1 MNKKELKEL
10 EELEKEFEKAI
21 NGKTTNKK
29 VNYKQIVDK
38 INEEYEKE
46 LVEFEKKLRKKE
58 IKKIL
63 KNIKK
68 QEKEIKKQ
76 EKKLYNKRVQL
87 GLEKDN
93 KIDSKT
99 IIISKDRNSNFD
111 FRTHAI
117 QLNKMKQKYKNR
129 NVIYS
134 QKVEY
139 YIDNKLI
146 DELELQTG
154 KDEYA
159 TFDFSPNETSMRM
172 ITDEKI
178 QSIVFKNTIGG
189 SDGVWKPRALLRKK
203 KGYTKIITS
212 VYPQMK
218 LNNKFNK
225 NQQVYKDNNN
235 NTCLI
240 DGCIQYFE
248 QIKEN
253 CKNAKATYNKLKN
266 NYDDYKN
273 GIPESEI
280 KNFCDKFG
288 FSIDII
294 NLVDGT
300 RKNFST
306 SDFKRFRIEF
316 LNTRYNHVDL
326 LTHNY
331 NEALIVSK
339 DEYEKIKENKP
350 FYIEKYGV
358 LYTLNQS
365 YKIMESDYTTISNEF
380 KKDIKFET
388 LFIRENT
395 PSYNLIKTYNY
406 NVHTFFNIDMEIK
419 NDLYIEIDAKKA
431 FYNYSD
437 KNYNK
442 YYRGV
447 PSGSLI
453 TYKCKDDFNID
464 VYNEFEIIGFFQ
476 VKIIDII
483 DKKDHMM
490 KFGFFIGSIHTLST
504 SNIDLLQ
511 KYLKF
516 KFIYICA
523 GPSVHIPF
531 TEKFLDNFDLKTGQ
545 RLDKNDNKTPS
556 IKGYCKFYGSLL
568 CERSPDIKIKP
579 LKDDIRYYDLI
590 NHENYEMYQGYDNII
605 TVYDKNSIQYSY
617 IHINYSIHAYTMTL
631 LLEQMLKFDVGDI
644 IGVKLDSIVLK
655 NNKLYNFDENIFK
668 LKNAKIEKMF
678 GDNKTY
684 NKFNSIHSYFSSLK
698 INYDSNDDLNINDIW
713 TPHNEYFKKRI
724 ILFNGA
730 GGTGKTHT
738 LLNNLNQKEILF
750 TSIGWKLIN
759 GKKEEFNKIIGLSIP
774 KITGEADNIKC
785 EKIKNNSARY
795 IIIDEATLIKKDY
808 IDKIISLYPQCF
820 IFILGDIDDDDFYY
834 QCSITDDIFKPS
846 KNLNCQCIKFSKTYR
861 FDEELNNKISDL
873 RIFMRENYENLFN
886 RKDLYNYVKKEFSM
900 CFKNKE
906 DVIFNDC
913 DIGISE
919 YDDYKKDNEL
929 SLYFISKGTSPKYFI
944 KNTNIKTGQ
953 IRGQQLENKPD
964 HKNYEM
970 KLFSTIHSFQGL
982 QLNHDNKIII
992 SIKNNFDYNLLYT
1005 AISRAR
1011 RLDQIIF
1018 IK

>member
-1 MNKKELKEL
+1 MSDKEL
-10 EELEKEFEKAI
+10 EELEKEFLNAI
-21 NGKTTNKK
+21 SGTKTQKK
-29 VNYKQIVDK
+29 TDWKKLI
-38 INEEYEKE
+38 EEIDEQNEKE
-46 LVEFEKKLRKKE
+46 LKEFEKKQNKKF

-68 QEKEIKKQ
+68 EEKEIKKQ
-76 EKKLYNKRVQL
+76 EKKIYKKSVEL
-87 GLEKDN
+87 GLEKEN

-99 IIISKDRNSNFD
+99 VIISNNINSNFD

-117 QLNKMKQKYKNR
+117 QLNQMHQKYKNR
-129 NVIYS
+129 NVLYS

-139 YIDNKLI
+139 YIGNKLI
-146 DELELQTG
+146 DKLKLQTG
-154 KDEYA
+154 KNEYED
-159 TFDFSPNETSMRM
+159 FNFSPNETTMRK
-172 ITDEKI
+172 ITKDKI
-178 QSIVFKNTIGG
+178 QSIIFKNSLGG
-189 SDGVWKPRALLRKK
+189 SDGVWKPRALLRKE

-218 LNNKFNK
+218 QNKNFNK

-240 DGCIQYFE
+240 DGCLKYFD
-248 QIKEN
+248 QIKEK
-253 CKNAKATYNKLKN
+253 CKNAKAIYNKLNN

-273 GIPESEI
+273 GIPETEI

-306 SDFKRFRIEF
+306 SDFKRFKIEF

-326 LTHNY
+326 ITHDY
-331 NEALIVSK
+331 NDCRLISK
-339 DEYEKIKENKP
+339 DEYENIKKDKP
-350 FYIEKYGV
+350 FYIEKYGK
-358 LYTLNQS
+358 LHTLNQT
-365 YKIMESDYTTISNEF
+365 YKIIESDYTTMSNEF

-388 LFIRENT
+388 LFIREDT
-395 PSYNLIKTYNY
+395 DSYNLIKTYNY

-419 NDLYIEIDAKKA
+419 NDLYIEIDAIKA

-437 KNYNK
+437 KKYNK

-453 TYKCKDDFNID
+453 TYKCKDNFNID
-464 VYNEFEIIGFFQ
+464 TYNEFEIIGFFQ
-476 VKIIDII
+476 VEIIDII
-483 DKKDHMM
+483 DKKDHML
-490 KFGFFIGSIHTLST
+490 KFGFFIGSKHTLST

-531 TEKFLDNFDLKTGQ
+531 TEKFLDKFDLKTGQ
-545 RLDKNDNKTPS
+545 RLDKDDKKTPS

-568 CERSPDIKIKP
+568 CEKTADIKIKP
-579 LKDDIRYYDLI
+579 LRDDVRYYDLI
-590 NHENYEMYQGYDNII
+590 NQENYDMYINNDNII
-605 TVYDKNSIQYSY
+605 TIYDKNSIQYSY
-617 IHINYSIHAYTMTL
+617 THINYSIHAYIMTL
-631 LLEQMLKFDVGDI
+631 LMDQMLNFDNDDI

-655 NNKLYNFDENIFK
+655 NNKNYDYDKNIFSM
-668 LKNAKIEKMF
+668 KNAKIEKMF
-678 GDNKTY
+678 GDNKKY
-684 NKFNSIHSYFSSLK
+684 NKFNSVHSFFSSLK
-698 INYDSNDDLNINDIW
+698 INYDCNDDLNIKNIW
-713 TPHNEYFKKRI
+713 TPNSEYFKKRV

-774 KITGEADNIKC
+774 KITGEADNIRC

-808 IDKIISLYPQCF
+808 IDKISLLFPHCF

-846 KNLNCQCIKFSKTYR
+846 KNNNCQCIKFSKTYR
-861 FDEELNNKISDL
+861 FDEELNNKILDL
-873 RIFMRENYENLFN
+873 RLFMRENFENLFN
-886 RKDLYNYVKKEFSM
+886 RRDLFNYVKKEFSM

-906 DVIFNDC
+906 DIIFNDC

-919 YDDYKKDNEL
+919 YDDYKKDNDL
-929 SLYFISKGTSPKYFI
+929 SLYFIGKGTKPKYFI

-982 QLNHDNKIII
+982 QLDQNNKIII

-1018 IK
+1018 IR

>member
-1 MNKKELKEL
+1 MSNKEL
-10 EELEKEFEKAI
+10 EELEKDFLKAI
-21 NGKTTNKK
+21 SKPTIKK
-29 VNYKQIVDK
+29 NTDYKELINK
-38 INEEYEKE
+38 INEQSQKE
-46 LVEFEKKLRKKE
+46 LIEFEKKQKKRD

-68 QEKEIKKQ
+68 QEKKIKKQ
-76 EKKLYNKRVQL
+76 ETKIYKKRVEL
-87 GLEKDN
+87 GLEKKN

-99 IIISKDRNSNFD
+99 VIISKNMNSNFD
-111 FRTHAI
+111 YRTHSI
-117 QLNKMKQKYKNR
+117 QLNQMYQKYKNK

-139 YIDNKLI
+139 YIGEKLI
-146 DELELQTG
+146 EKAKIQVG
-154 KDEYA
+154 KGEYEDIGFP
-159 TFDFSPNETSMRM
+159 TNETTMRK
-172 ITDEKI
+172 ITEDKI

-189 SDGVWKPRALLRKK
+189 SDGVWLPTALKRIKN
-203 KGYTKIITS
+203 GYTKIITS

-218 LNNKFNK
+218 YNNKFNK
-225 NQQVYKDNNN
+225 NQQVYKENIN

-240 DGCIQYFE
+240 DGCLKYFE
-248 QIKEN
+248 QIKEK
-253 CKNAKATYNKLKN
+253 CKNAKSIFNKLTK
-266 NYDDYKN
+266 NYDKYIN
-273 GIPESEI
+273 GIPETEI
-280 KNFCDKFG
+280 KNFCDDYG

-300 RKNFST
+300 KKNFST
-306 SDFKRFRIEF
+306 SDFKRFKIEF
-316 LNTRYNHVDL
+316 INSRYNHVDL
-326 LTHNY
+326 ITHDY
-331 NEALIVSK
+331 NECLLVSK
-339 DEYEKIKENKP
+339 DEYEKIKKDKP
-350 FYIEKYGV
+350 FYIEKYGK
-358 LYTLNQS
+358 LHTLNQT
-365 YKIMESDYTTISNEF
+365 YKIIESDYTTMANEF
-380 KKDIKFET
+380 KKNIKFET
-388 LFIRENT
+388 LFIREDSDN
-395 PSYNLIKTYNY
+395 YNLIKTYNY

-419 NDLYIEIDAKKA
+419 NDLYIEIDSRRA

-437 KNYNK
+437 KKYNK

-453 TYKCKDDFNID
+453 TYKCKNNFNID
-464 VYNEFEIIGFFQ
+464 TYNEFEIIGFFQ
-476 VKIIDII
+476 VEIIDII
-483 DKKDHMM
+483 DKKEHML
-490 KFGFFIGSIHTLST
+490 KFGFFIGSVHTLTT

-531 TEKFLDNFDLKTGQ
+531 TENFLDNFDLKTGQ
-545 RLDKNDNKTPS
+545 RLDKDDKKTPS
-556 IKGYCKFYGSLL
+556 IKGYCKFYGTLL
-568 CERSPDIKIKP
+568 CESGADIKIKP
-579 LKDDIRYYDLI
+579 LRDDIRYYDLI
-590 NHENYEMYQGYDNII
+590 NHENYEMYQDQNNII
-605 TVYDKNSIQYSY
+605 TIYDKNSIQRSY
-617 IHINYSIHAYTMTL
+617 AHINYTIHAYTMTIL
-631 LLEQMLKFDVGDI
+631 MEQMLEYDNDDI

-655 NNKLYNFDENIFK
+655 NNKIYDYDKYIFSI
-668 LKNAKIEKMF
+668 KNAKIEKMF

-684 NKFNSIHSYFSSLK
+684 NKFNCVHSYFSPLK
-698 INYDSNDDLNINDIW
+698 INYDCNDDLNIKNIW
-713 TPHNEYFKKRI
+713 TPNNEYFKKRI

-738 LLNNLNQKEILF
+738 LLNNLDQREVLF
-750 TSIGWKLIN
+750 TSISWKLIN

-774 KITGEADNIKC
+774 KITGEADNIRC
-785 EKIKNNSARY
+785 EKIKNNSIRF
-795 IIIDEATLIKKDY
+795 IVIDEGTLVKMDY
-808 IDKIISLYPQCF
+808 INKINLLFPECF
-820 IFILGDIDDDDFYY
+820 IFILGDIDEDNFYY
-834 QCSITDDIFKPS
+834 QCSITDDIFKPTNN
-846 KNLNCQCIKFSKTYR
+846 KDCQCIKFSKTYR

-873 RIFMRENYENLFN
+873 RIFMKDNYNNLFN
-886 RKDLYNYVKKEFSM
+886 RRDLFNYVKEKFSM

-906 DVIFNDC
+906 DIIYNNN

-919 YDDYKKDNEL
+919 YDDYKKDNDL
-929 SLYFISKGTSPKYFI
+929 SLYFIKKGTKPKYFI

-953 IRGQQLENKPD
+953 IRGQQLEQQPE

-1011 RLDQIIF
+1011 KLDQIIF